1 VCVFTPGA
9 FTVTATTSHPSR
21 RAEFWAGGKDTLPLE
36 IGAIP
41 FGIIFGAV
49 AITSGLSPLAAAGM
63 SAFVYAGSAQ
73 FIGAGLVAAG
83 TPIPI
88 IILTTFVVNLRH
100 ALYGASLGPYMR
112 HLPQRWVAPLGFWLT
127 DETYVVVIQRFERGD
142 DAPYRHWYYLGSAL
156 FMYVNW
162 QVWTWVGIFAGQNIQ
177 DPNALGLDFAMVV
190 TFIGMM
196 VPLLRSRALVVA
208 FLVSSVASVLA
219 SGLPNN
225 LNLIV
230 APLLGVIAGVLAQ
243 SVWGKPT
250 PHSAKN
256 QPDAGP

>member
-1 VCVFTPGA
+1 M
-9 FTVTATTSHPSR
+9 TATPHPSR

-73 FIGAGLVAAG
+73 FIGAGLVAAA

-88 IILTTFVVNLRH
+88 IVLTTFVVNLRH

-112 HLPQRWVAPLGFWLT
+112 HLPQRWVVPLGFLLT
-127 DETYVVVIQRFERGD
+127 DETYVVVIQRFERPD
-142 DAPYRHWYYLGSAL
+142 DAPYKHWYYLGSAL

-162 QVWTWVGIFAGQNIQ
+162 QVWTWVGIFAGQNIP

-190 TFIGMM
+190 TFIGML
-196 VPLLRSRALVVA
+196 VPLLRTRPALLAVLVA
-208 FLVSSVASVLA
+208 GVTSVLA
-219 SGLPNN
+219 SGLPNQ
-225 LNLIV
+225 LGLMV
-230 APLLGVIAGVLAQ
+230 SALAGVIAGVVAQ
-243 SVWGKPT
+243 RVWGQRV
-250 PHSAKN
+250 AADAAQ